1 MSKNYGSLFVVST
14 PIGNLDDITLRA
26 IEVLNKVDIC
36 AAEDT
41 RVSRKLLSR
50 YDIDT
55 KLTSYHKFSEKTKTT
70 FLINELKS
78 GKNIALISDAG
89 TPLISDP
96 GHYLLQAAIEIGITV
111 IPIPGVTSVIAA
123 ASVSGFNLEN
133 LSFYGFFPRKEKEKK
148 ILLKKISSTSS
159 VSIFF
164 ESGRRINKLLDTL
177 SEELP
182 AETGIMIAREITKL
196 HETFYRGDI
205 KTVKDLIS
213 QSEFGSKGEFVIV
226 IEGIYETRENDISE
240 EDRRVLEILMD
251 KLDQK
256 LAFELGSEILNKKR
270 NDIYKI
276 KIKD

>member
-1 MSKNYGSLFVVST
+1 M
-14 PIGNLDDITLRA
+14 
-26 IEVLNKVDIC
+26 LNKVDVC

-50 YDIDT
+50 YNIDT

-182 AETGIMIAREITKL
+182 PEARIMVAREITKL

>member
-1 MSKNYGSLFVVST
+1 
-14 PIGNLDDITLRA
+14 
-26 IEVLNKVDIC
+26 
-36 AAEDT
+36 
-41 RVSRKLLSR
+41 
-50 YDIDT
+50 
-55 KLTSYHKFSEKTKTT
+55 
-70 FLINELKS
+70 
-78 GKNIALISDAG
+78 LISDAG

-96 GHYLLQAAIEIGITV
+96 GHYLLQAAIEIGITI

-133 LSFYGFFPRKEKEKK
+133 ISFYGFFPRKEKEKK

-177 SEELP
+177 TEELP
-182 AETGIMIAREITKL
+182 PEARIMVAREITKL

-226 IEGIYETRENDISE
+226 IEG
-240 EDRRVLEILMD
+240 
-251 KLDQK
+251 
-256 LAFELGSEILNKKR
+256 NK
-270 NDIYKI
+270 
-276 KIKD
+276 

>member
-1 MSKNYGSLFVVST
+1 MDTMS
-14 PIGNLDDITLRA
+14 DD
-26 IEVLNKVDIC
+26 
-36 AAEDT
+36 
-41 RVSRKLLSR
+41 
-50 YDIDT
+50 
-55 KLTSYHKFSEKTKTT
+55 
-70 FLINELKS
+70 
-78 GKNIALISDAG
+78 
-89 TPLISDP
+89 
-96 GHYLLQAAIEIGITV
+96 
-111 IPIPGVTSVIAA
+111 
-123 ASVSGFNLEN
+123 
-133 LSFYGFFPRKEKEKK
+133 
-148 ILLKKISSTSS
+148 
-159 VSIFF
+159 
-164 ESGRRINKLLDTL
+164 
-177 SEELP
+177 LP

-256 LAFELGSEILNKKR
+256 LAFELGSEIFNKKR

>member
-1 MSKNYGSLFVVST
+1 MM
-14 PIGNLDDITLRA
+14 
-26 IEVLNKVDIC
+26 
-36 AAEDT
+36 
-41 RVSRKLLSR
+41 
-50 YDIDT
+50 
-55 KLTSYHKFSEKTKTT
+55 
-70 FLINELKS
+70 
-78 GKNIALISDAG
+78 
-89 TPLISDP
+89 
-96 GHYLLQAAIEIGITV
+96 
-111 IPIPGVTSVIAA
+111 
-123 ASVSGFNLEN
+123 
-133 LSFYGFFPRKEKEKK
+133 KEKME
-148 ILLKKISSTSS
+148 LSQQSFQEISMT
-159 VSIFF
+159 SIFF

-182 AETGIMIAREITKL
+182 PEARIMVAREITKL

>member
-1 MSKNYGSLFVVST
+1 MSADYGSLFIVST

-26 IEVLNKVDIC
+26 IEVLNKVEIC

-41 RVSRKLLSR
+41 RVSKVLFKK
-50 YDIDT
+50 YNIDT
-55 KLTSYHKFSEKTKTT
+55 RITSYHKFSEKSKTI
-70 FLINELKS
+70 FLVNEIKS
-78 GKNIALISDAG
+78 GKDVALISDAG

-96 GHYLLQAAIEIGITV
+96 GYHLVQTAIEADIRV

-123 ASVSGFNLEN
+123 ASVSGFSLEN
-133 LSFYGFFPRKEKEKK
+133 FTFYGFFPHKEKDKK
-148 ILLKKISSTSS
+148 ILLKNITSS
-159 VSIFF
+159 SSASIVF
-164 ESGRRINKLLDTL
+164 ESGRRINKLLNIL
-177 SEELP
+177 NEGLP
-182 AETGIMIAREITKL
+182 AGTRIMIAREITKL

-205 KTVKDLIS
+205 KTVKRLINES
-213 QSEFGSKGEFVIV
+213 DFGLKGEFVIV
-226 IEGIYETRENDISE
+226 IEGLDQISDKTLSQEDKRILDIL
-240 EDRRVLEILMD
+240 VN